1 MGKPHWY
8 IKTYVG
14 DSPIRVEG
22 RSTRTQLLEC
32 LKEYHS
38 LEDFAPN
45 NSLEER
51 DNVTIAIMSKSSTG
65 IRKIHMMITTS
76 PGRIKDPDVDVY
88 LLAKPIIFHGW
99 LTPQLT
105 RELVFEFP
113 YTHWHSYP
121 SMFDISIDQL
131 GLTWI
136 LNDLDTHIKSQTIH
150 EWRCDIDVTD

>member
-14 DSPIRVEG
+14 DNPIRVEG

-32 LKEYHS
+32 LKEYYS

-65 IRKIHMMITTS
+65 IRNIHMMITTS
-76 PGRIKDPDVDVY
+76 PGRIRGLDVDVY
-88 LLAKPIIFHGW
+88 LLTEPIIFYGW

-105 RELVFEFP
+105 RELVFKFP
-113 YTHWHSYP
+113 YTHWHNQP
-121 SMFDISIDQL
+121 RMINMSMDYLDF
-131 GLTWI
+131 TWI
-136 LNDLDTHIKSQTIH
+136 AKDRNNHLKYKG
-150 EWRCDIDVTD
+150 RDIDATD

>member
-14 DSPIRVEG
+14 DNPIRVEG
-22 RSTRTQLLEC
+22 RSTRIQLLEC

-45 NSLEER
+45 NSLEYR

-76 PGRIKDPDVDVY
+76 PGRIDVY
-88 LLAKPIIFHGW
+88 LLTEPIIFHGW

-105 RELVFEFP
+105 RKLVFEFP
-113 YTHWHSYP
+113 YTHWHNQP
-121 SMFDISIDQL
+121 CMINMSMDYL
-131 GLTWI
+131 GFTWI
-136 LNDLDTHIKSQTIH
+136 AKDQNSLKYKG
-150 EWRCDIDVTD
+150 RDIDATD